1 MTILDKPARLTIIVL
16 WVLVSDYVS
25 AEANKK
31 TVTLSR
37 QCLLFKF
44 EFLKTVLFCVW
55 MIDYCH
61 LSRKTKTISTTKTL
75 RTIKGKDTI
84 EMPFTIHVVNY
95 VESLRDFDN

>member
-1 MTILDKPARLTIIVL
+1 MTIPDKPTRLTIIVL

-25 AEANKK
+25 AEAN
-31 TVTLSR
+31 
-37 QCLLFKF
+37 KF

-61 LSRKTKTISTTKTL
+61 LSRKTNTNSTTKTL

-84 EMPFTIHVVNY
+84 EMPFTIYVVKY
-95 VESLRDFDN
+95 VESL

>member
-75 RTIKGKDTI
+75 RTIREKI
-84 EMPFTIHVVNY
+84 QQ
-95 VESLRDFDN
+95 

>member
-31 TVTLSR
+31 TVTLSI

-44 EFLKTVLFCVW
+44 ELLKTAPFCVW
-55 MIDYCH
+55 MVDYYH

-75 RTIKGKDTI
+75 RTIRETI
-84 EMPFTIHVVNY
+84 Q
-95 VESLRDFDN
+95 